1 MFSII
6 PSFCSPHML
15 KSAQSKGLRKELER
29 PLSFFWGCFL
39 CEPAS
44 TLHLCG
50 VCVSVCVF
58 ACVCTCTGLV
68 LRWNCGSCAFVLEA
82 VILEGNGGSC
92 VYSSSLGIHLPESI
106 IHIVQYQGE
115 ISGHLSIW
123 QIHPFVSFLFIAN
136 YVHIDELSFYEHC

>member
-6 PSFCSPHML
+6 LSFCSPHML
-15 KSAQSKGLRKELER
+15 KSVHCNGLQKELETAM
-29 PLSFFWGCFL
+29 SFSGTCFL

-44 TLHLCG
+44 TLLL
-50 VCVSVCVF
+50 CVF
-58 ACVCTCTGLV
+58 VCVCTCTGLV

-115 ISGHLSIW
+115 ISGHLSI
-123 QIHPFVSFLFIAN
+123 
-136 YVHIDELSFYEHC
+136 

>member
-6 PSFCSPHML
+6 LSFCSPHML
-15 KSAQSKGLRKELER
+15 KSVHSKGLQKKLETAT
-29 PLSFFWGCFL
+29 SFSQGLFSLWACKYIAF
-39 CEPAS
+39 
-44 TLHLCG
+44 
-50 VCVSVCVF
+50 VCVLVCVW
-58 ACVCTCTGLV
+58 TCTGLV